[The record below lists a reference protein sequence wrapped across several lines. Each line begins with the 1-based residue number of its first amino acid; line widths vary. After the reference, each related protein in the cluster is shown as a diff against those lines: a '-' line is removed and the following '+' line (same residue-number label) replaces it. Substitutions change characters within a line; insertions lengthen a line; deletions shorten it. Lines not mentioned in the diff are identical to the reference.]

1 LGWFQKVNSSRRN
14 HMINVCVLTG
24 WVLTDPELK
33 SCEGAPYTTLYMC
46 ITIGPYK
53 AGAIKV
59 CFPPK
64 LADMAD
70 ILHQGDRV
78 TVVGVIGRYGSED
91 NKLKEPLELVLLA
104 EDFEVQR
111 ISPVS

>member
-1 LGWFQKVNSSRRN
+1 
-14 HMINVCVLTG
+14 MINVCVLSG
-24 WVLTDPELK
+24 PVVTDPEFK
-33 SCEGAPYTTLYMC
+33 SCEGAPYTTFYLG
-46 ITIGPYK
+46 ISIGPFK

-70 ILHQGDRV
+70 TCIREGNHV
-78 TVVGVIGRYGSED
+78 TVAGVIGRYESEGK
-91 NKLKEPLELVLLA
+91 KLKEPLELVLVA

-111 ISPVS
+111 IAPVS

>member
-1 LGWFQKVNSSRRN
+1 
-14 HMINVCVLTG
+14 MINVCVLTG
-24 WVLTDPELK
+24 RVLTDPELK
-33 SCEGAPYTTLYMC
+33 SCGGAPCTTFYMG

-64 LADMAD
+64 LADLVDA

-78 TVVGVIGRYGSED
+78 TVIGVIGRYESED

-111 ISPVS
+111 IGPVS

>member
-1 LGWFQKVNSSRRN
+1 
-14 HMINVCVLTG
+14 MINVCVLTG

-33 SCEGAPYTTLYMC
+33 SCEGAPYTTFYMG

-64 LADMAD
+64 LADMVD
-70 ILHQGDRV
+70 TFLRQGNRV

-91 NKLKEPLELVLLA
+91 NKLNDPLELVLLA
-104 EDFEVQR
+104 DDFEV
-111 ISPVS
+111 